1 MNNYLLDNI
10 NDIPGEAI
18 TQAQNNGATSQ
29 ATPQQ
34 TMKHEEVK
42 TVNTDQKPQRPGH
55 DENDLLSIFDE
66 LSRNYD
72 KDEIIEPP
80 ERVGI
85 FVKRYVNILAGR
97 AGVGKSWQIIRW
109 IRDLSRG
116 GEVFGGVA
124 YNEPSRKCLLI
135 AGELPKREVER
146 RCRLLEAGDGIKRD
160 YNNFI
165 IIDQKQSEARGV
177 SFMLNDEKGRKNIE
191 TLINYRKPDIIVL
204 DSFVSLFEG
213 DESKSAD
220 VKPVMTFLERI
231 AERYNIA
238 VILVHH
244 IRKRLSRERALPIE
258 QDDIIGS
265 SVLLRKAG
273 FIFASEAS
281 ATDTKTIRVREIKSW
296 LEPIAPFSYRLEKG
310 FYHGVVMQVNLN
322 DTENENK
329 EPEQTPASQAETY
342 RNTVKTIL
350 RARENHTATT
360 KDLREIIGI
369 SKSDT
374 SSFKM
379 ILQRM
384 LNDKEVI
391 RVGHGVYSL
400 PPDTQTDATQSD
412 NNSVGSVDEDFE
424 SE

>member
-1 MNNYLLDNI
+1 MNNYLLDSI
-10 NDIPGEAI
+10 NDIPVEAI

-29 ATPQQ
+29 ATPKQA
-34 TMKHEEVK
+34 MKPEEAQ
-42 TVNTDQKPQRPGH
+42 TVNTDQKPGH

-177 SFMLNDEKGRKNIE
+177 SFMLNDEEGRKNIE
-191 TLINYRKPDIIVL
+191 TLIDYRKPDIIVL

-265 SVLLRKAG
+265 SVFLRKGG

-350 RARENHTATT
+350 LARENHTATIEDMR
-360 KDLREIIGI
+360 KIIGI

-374 SSFKM
+374 SFKM

-384 LNDKEVI
+384 CNDKEII
-391 RVGHGVYSL
+391 RKKRGVYSL

-412 NNSVGSVDEDFE
+412 DETVDSVDEDFE
-424 SE
+424 TE